1 MPKNIPCILSFK
13 FYNWLRISP
22 KSSEKLST
30 WFMKYFR
37 NLKKILLKKFQNRL
51 DAAIQLFE
59 THGYYT
65 CKNKSAAYV
74 FITLERDTSERTHH

>member
-1 MPKNIPCILSFK
+1 
-13 FYNWLRISP
+13 
-22 KSSEKLST
+22 
-30 WFMKYFR
+30 MKYFR